1 MNIFRLALFF
11 SLPLYH
17 MPHAAGVYWGDA
29 PRLRRTPY
37 EVGISHQA
45 SGNKKK
51 EKKGI
56 EFYSFF
62 VYYYGYEFDEKRL
75 SEEIIRIEEENKMPY
90 VASWEKIAKKEGKK
104 IGEKIGEK
112 RGEKRGE
119 IKGKL
124 ETARELVRNGVD
136 INIIA
141 RATGFPLEEIEKLV
155 ETTH

>member
-1 MNIFRLALFF
+1 VNIFRLALFF

-112 RGEKRGE
+112 
-119 IKGKL
+119 KGKL
-124 ETARELVRNGVD
+124 ETARELVRNGVEID
-136 INIIA
+136 IIA
-141 RATGFPLEEIEKLV
+141 RATGFPLEEIEKLA
-155 ETTH
+155 ESIQ